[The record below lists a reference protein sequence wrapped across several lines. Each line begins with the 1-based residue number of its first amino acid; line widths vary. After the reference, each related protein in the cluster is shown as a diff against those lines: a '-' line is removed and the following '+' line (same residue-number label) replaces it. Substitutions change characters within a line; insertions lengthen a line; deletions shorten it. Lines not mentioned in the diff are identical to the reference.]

1 MATKKTLR
9 NMDYRQK
16 KTRKTKKRL
25 HWIILGI
32 FGIALLFIF
41 FVMLFDYLFK
51 AGDETE
57 RLAAKRER
65 VAVTIYF
72 SDANERFLVSEKR
85 HIPKV
90 AGPKEQA
97 AEIVKALLDGSKT
110 GLVNSFPPGVPLR
123 DLSILDGTAT
133 VNLGEELVKL
143 HPGGSASEMA
153 TIYSLTNSLIANIPA
168 IKKVK
173 LIVQDKEIESIK
185 GHMSTR
191 QPFTF
196 NKEFMA
202 PATKAEKKN

>member
-9 NMDYRQK
+9 NMDYKQK

-41 FVMLFDYLFK
+41 FVMLFDHLFK

-57 RLAAKRER
+57 KQAAKRER

-97 AEIVKALLDGSKT
+97 VEIVKALLDGSKT

-123 DLSILDGTAT
+123 GLSILDETAI

-173 LIVQDKEIESIK
+173 IIVQDKEIESIK

-191 QPFTF
+191 QPFSF